1 MERVAGL
8 RFSSSHVWVRVE
20 GAEALIGLSEY
31 LQDQLGEI
39 TALDLPDLEDVIR
52 AARRMGRVES
62 AEAISPIEAPSPER

>member
-1 MERVAGL
+1 MAGL

-62 AEAISPIEAPSPER
+62 AEAISPIETPSAER

>member
-20 GAEALIGLSEY
+20 GGEALIGLSEY

-62 AEAISPIEAPSPER
+62 AEAISPIEAPSAER